1 MERSGFMGMLA
12 SVDNGKFVESASQ
25 SSLNKANKSD
35 NSAMDKDAFLQ
46 LLVAQMKYQDPMEPT
61 SNTEYIAQYAQ
72 FSQVEQIQNMAA
84 STELQRASSL
94 VGQDVYIKT
103 TTSAGEVKET
113 EGKVDFVKYE
123 GNKAFLSIN
132 GSLYSLDDLDTIADS
147 DYVKA
152 YNKAMDLAVSINKLP
167 MVQTVDLASA
177 ETIEGLVKTYE
188 DMTDYQKTFVAKDIV
203 DNLYGYRD
211 KIDELRGTAD
221 QKTEEQ

>member
-1 MERSGFMGMLA
+1 MGMLA